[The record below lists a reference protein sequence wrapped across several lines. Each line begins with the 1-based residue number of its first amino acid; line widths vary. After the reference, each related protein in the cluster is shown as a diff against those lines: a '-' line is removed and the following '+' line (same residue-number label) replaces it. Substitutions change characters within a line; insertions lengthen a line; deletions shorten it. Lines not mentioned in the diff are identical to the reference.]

1 MSKNTI
7 FTQSDITVEQVNH
20 ELKRQKS
27 DEVLTSLSIKE
38 VELSEEELR
47 DKQDVIQTQD
57 TFRKFY
63 ITFKTASGRS
73 DSGDSL
79 FLKSPFPFTPKVVAN
94 YIIKELTYKQL
105 PKAER
110 DAISEEKFRYEQRL
124 TLILALVVFILS
136 GLIQWVSGHVASPSV
151 FFQYSTPVRYTVSGL
166 ALISVLTFVHNPGP
180 GRRPY
185 SYLLI
190 GLALVWLIAM
200 VVALL

>member
-1 MSKNTI
+1 METK
-7 FTQSDITVEQVNH
+7 FTKITVTVEAVND

-27 DEVLTSLSIKE
+27 DEVLTSLVIKE
-38 VELSEEELR
+38 VAVSEEELR
-47 DKQDVIQTQD
+47 DMQAVIERMD

-63 ITFKTASGRS
+63 ITFKTAAGRS
-73 DSGDSL
+73 DSGDSF
-79 FLKSPFPFTPKVVAN
+79 FLKSTLPFTPKVVAGHV
-94 YIIKELTYKQL
+94 IKELTYNQL

-110 DAISEEKFRYEQRL
+110 DAIREENFRYEQRL

-151 FFQYSTPVRYTVSGL
+151 FFQYATPVRYTVSGL
-166 ALISVLTFVHNPGP
+166 ALGSILYFVHNPGP

-190 GLALVWLIAM
+190 GFAFAWLIAM
-200 VVALL
+200 LLT